1 MPSSQLSRGMIQV
14 PDHTATEYTFAHP
27 ISTLHDLAAVSS
39 REAIPNTAP
48 TKTNLGTRGTEQLC
62 ICGNKL
68 SCPLSLVKQRRL
80 GTNPRVQRGFIRL
93 AAVFRGRFVRQ
104 LLATHK
110 VYDLIRTIKDT
121 AKLAL
126 SIHVERKAS
135 HTLKRAESQNAEIA
149 SPQPT
154 TDSDQLPD
162 EELILEARLLAQLR
176 GSLNQLHEIFFSW
189 PLSNQI
195 DLLRVSR
202 SLPHRNKRATTHPE
216 DLRHNAHVCDAACDE
231 WPQRCAT
238 EQRRRWGSVA
248 THGECKDSSEWTG
261 KSNRMEMDK
270 PPMSCGPSSL
280 TKLIDSV
287 RKSWPTS
294 QLKKRIT
301 FPGSSL
307 AALAYG
313 NDPKHLQQPRW
324 DDSQRELLEWFQQ
337 QHQTSLCRTR
347 KIAAGSHRT
356 PEFDSRGVL
365 HSCAPVHSAISKQTA
380 SRISVPCDAKGNCP
394 LPSSKPKIG
403 SRISIRSTQVVTT
416 AATGTPRL
424 RAQSNH
430 KQCGQ
435 RNIQSLKSVSAASSS
450 VALHRGRSTPL
461 AFLQKQPLGHRHQ

>member
-294 QLKKRIT
+294 QLK
-301 FPGSSL
+301 SL
-307 AALAYG
+307 SIHSKSDRFGGGATPSTLQRS
-313 NDPKHLQQPRW
+313 QQPSARSSNMVRRPVSGPLGKARTNVT
-324 DDSQRELLEWFQQ
+324 DDSQHPVRYRII
-337 QHQTSLCRTR
+337 S
-347 KIAAGSHRT
+347 S
-356 PEFDSRGVL
+356 PYPPDS
-365 HSCAPVHSAISKQTA
+365 S
-380 SRISVPCDAKGNCP
+380 
-394 LPSSKPKIG
+394 
-403 SRISIRSTQVVTT
+403 
-416 AATGTPRL
+416 
-424 RAQSNH
+424 
-430 KQCGQ
+430 
-435 RNIQSLKSVSAASSS
+435 
-450 VALHRGRSTPL
+450 
-461 AFLQKQPLGHRHQ
+461 AFLSTSRRCTLQYPLYNHQSGRTTSVDARRIVSTCEEPTAGAPRRINRWGDEKFQNRNSLFEST